1 MAVTTR
7 VFDPFQA
14 ALNASPETVALI
26 EAAERD
32 GMQLIADRDPHTVA
46 LPQLV
51 TEHDALEARVS
62 RIEKHLSGLNHDR
75 RMV

>member
-1 MAVTTR
+1 MADTTKG
-7 VFDPFQA
+7 FDPFQA

-32 GMQLIADRDPHTVA
+32 GMQLIADRDPHTVS

-62 RIEKHLSGLNHDR
+62 RLEQAQR
-75 RMV
+75 RATYER